1 MQRNI
6 LKHTTITCFLIA
18 LLFNF
23 SSIAQETTVDD
34 YKMLFSFKTTKKFD
48 NTRVLEVTFI
58 GKNKKDRKDKIPIF
72 DAEIQ
77 FFNIADEQEILLGSA
92 KTSNEGI
99 AELILAENQKYIIDE
114 DGYINLTARFEGTDA
129 LDAEEEEILVRDL
142 ILELNLEE
150 IDSVKTILVKAFT
163 IDSLGVE
170 IPVEEVDLIISIE
183 GMISKMKIK
192 EGTIENGE
200 IEFELLQNIP
210 GDIDKNFTVYAQ
222 ILENDEFGNVIQ
234 KKTVNWGTFDK
245 ISSIEENKLWSKAA
259 PIWMYIVLTILL
271 VGVWANFVYTA
282 YNLYKIRK
290 ETKIVELKIS
300 EEVEEEK

>member
-6 LKHTTITCFLIA
+6 LKHSTITCFLIA

-23 SSIAQETTVDD
+23 SSKAQETTVED
-34 YKMLFSFKTTKKFD
+34 YKMSFAFKTTKKFD
-48 NTRVLEVTFI
+48 NTRLLEVTFI
-58 GKNKKDRKDKIPIF
+58 GKNKEDRKDKIPVF

-77 FFNIADEQEILLGSA
+77 FFNIANDEEILLGTA

-99 AELILAENQKYIIDE
+99 AQIILSEKQTYITDE

-129 LDAEEEEILVRDL
+129 IDAEEEEILVRDL

-150 IDSVKTILVKAFT
+150 IDSVKTIFVKAYT

-170 IPVEEVDLIISIE
+170 TPVEEADVIISIE
-183 GMISKMKIK
+183 GMLSKMKIK

-200 IEFELLQNIP
+200 IEFELLQKIP

-222 ILENDEFGNVIQ
+222 ILDNDEFGDVIQ

-245 ISSIEENKLWSKAA
+245 VSSIEKNKLWSEAA
-259 PIWMYIVLTILL
+259 PIWMYVVLTILL

-282 YNLYKIRK
+282 YNLFKIRREGK
-290 ETKIVELKIS
+290 ELAQTS
-300 EEVEEEK
+300 EE

>member
-6 LKHTTITCFLIA
+6 LKHSTITCFLIA

-23 SSIAQETTVDD
+23 SSKAQETTVDD
-34 YKMLFSFKTTKKFD
+34 YKMSFSFKTTKKFD
-48 NTRVLEVTFI
+48 NTRVLEVNFI
-58 GKNKKDRKDKIPIF
+58 GKNREDRKDKIPVF

-77 FFNIADEQEILLGSA
+77 FFNIANGEEILLGTA

-99 AELILAENQKYIIDE
+99 AQIILSEKQKYLTDE

-150 IDSVKTILVKAFT
+150 IDSVKTIFVKAYT

-170 IPVEEVDLIISIE
+170 TPVEEVDVIISIE
-183 GMISKMKIK
+183 GMLSKMKIK

-222 ILENDEFGNVIQ
+222 ILDNDEFGDVIQ

-245 ISSIEENKLWSKAA
+245 ISSIEENKLWSEAA

-271 VGVWANFVYTA
+271 VGVWANFVYTG
-282 YNLYKIRK
+282 YNLFKIRK
-290 ETKIVELKIS
+290 ETKVVEAK
-300 EEVEEEK
+300 VNNEEETV

>member
-23 SSIAQETTVDD
+23 SSKAQETTVDD
-34 YKMLFSFKTTKKFD
+34 YKMSFSFKTIKKFD
-48 NTRVLEVTFI
+48 NTRLLEVTFI
-58 GKNKKDRKDKIPIF
+58 GKNREDRKDKIPVF

-77 FFNIADEQEILLGSA
+77 FFNIANDEEILLGTA

-99 AELILAENQKYIIDE
+99 AQIILSEKQKYLTDE

-129 LDAEEEEILVRDL
+129 LDSEEEEILVRDL

-150 IDSVKTILVKAFT
+150 IDSIKTIFVKAYT

-170 IPVEEVDLIISIE
+170 TPVEEVDVIISIE
-183 GMISKMKIK
+183 GMLSKMKIK

-222 ILENDEFGNVIQ
+222 ILDNDEFGDVIQ
-234 KKTVNWGTFDK
+234 KKTVNWGTFDQVT
-245 ISSIEENKLWSKAA
+245 SIEENKLWSEAA

-271 VGVWANFVYTA
+271 LGVWANFIYTG
-282 YNLYKIRK
+282 YNLFKIRK
-290 ETKIVELKIS
+290 ETEIVEVK
-300 EEVEEEK
+300 VKNEEKAKE

>member
-1 MQRNI
+1 M
-6 LKHTTITCFLIA
+6 
-18 LLFNF
+18 
-23 SSIAQETTVDD
+23 S
-34 YKMLFSFKTTKKFD
+34 FSFKTTKKFD
-48 NTRVLEVTFI
+48 NTRVLEVNFI
-58 GKNKKDRKDKIPIF
+58 GKNREDRKDKIPVF

-77 FFNIADEQEILLGSA
+77 FFNIANGEEILLGTA

-99 AELILAENQKYIIDE
+99 AQIILSEKQKYLTDE

-150 IDSVKTILVKAFT
+150 IDSVKTIFVKAYT

-170 IPVEEVDLIISIE
+170 TPVEEVDVIISIE
-183 GMISKMKIK
+183 GMLSKMKIK

-222 ILENDEFGNVIQ
+222 ILDNDEFGDVIQ

-245 ISSIEENKLWSKAA
+245 ISSIEENKLWSEAA

-271 VGVWANFVYTA
+271 VGVWANFVYTG
-282 YNLYKIRK
+282 YNLFKIRK
-290 ETKIVELKIS
+290 ETKVVEAK
-300 EEVEEEK
+300 VNNEEETV